1 MFALL
6 LAATISTAG
15 EPDEVVMSPEAAA
28 EAEEAHDELMDELA
42 AMSEDMR
49 TIDVELLKKAMQAH
63 QEQQEQQ
70 ERPAIVSAE
79 TSELTDDSGDVILA
93 PIPVMGP
100 SVAP

>member
-63 QEQQEQQ
+63 QEQQEQ
-70 ERPAIVSAE
+70 PAIVSME

-93 PIPVMGP
+93 PVPIMGP

>member
-1 MFALL
+1 MFVLL

-15 EPDEVVMSPEAAA
+15 EPDVVVMSPEAAA

-49 TIDVELLKKAMQAH
+49 TINVELLKKAMQAH
-63 QEQQEQQ
+63 QEQQEQ
-70 ERPAIVSAE
+70 AAVVSAE

-93 PIPVMGP
+93 PVPVMGP

>member
-15 EPDEVVMSPEAAA
+15 EPDEVVLSPEAAA

-49 TIDVELLKKAMQAH
+49 SIDVELLKKAMQAH
-63 QEQQEQQ
+63 QEQQEQ
-70 ERPAIVSAE
+70 PAIVSVE

>member
-49 TIDVELLKKAMQAH
+49 SIDVELLKKAMQAH
-63 QEQQEQQ
+63 QEQQEQ
-70 ERPAIVSAE
+70 PAIVSME

-93 PIPVMGP
+93 PVPIMGP

>member
-63 QEQQEQQ
+63 QEQQE
-70 ERPAIVSAE
+70 RPAIVSAE